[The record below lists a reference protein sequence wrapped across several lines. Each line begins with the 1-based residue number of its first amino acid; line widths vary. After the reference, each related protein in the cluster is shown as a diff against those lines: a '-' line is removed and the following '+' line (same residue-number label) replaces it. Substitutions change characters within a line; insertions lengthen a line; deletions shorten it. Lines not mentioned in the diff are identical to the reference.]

1 MTVGIGID
9 VDFVILVRQYIM
21 SSQTVHG
28 GPSARP
34 LVYGFG
40 GGNEARVE
48 EKAEGGERKGV
59 PVTVLTGFLG
69 SGKTTLLNRF
79 IFFPVCSSV

>member
-1 MTVGIGID
+1 
-9 VDFVILVRQYIM
+9 M
-21 SSQTVHG
+21 SSQAVHG

-40 GGNEARVE
+40 SGNDAARVE
-48 EKAEGGERKGV
+48 EKAENGERKGV

-69 SGKTTLLNRF
+69 SGKTTLLNRSNF
-79 IFFPVCSSV
+79 STICFLFEL

>member
-1 MTVGIGID
+1 
-9 VDFVILVRQYIM
+9 M
-21 SSQTVHG
+21 SSQAVHG

-40 GGNEARVE
+40 NGNDAARVE
-48 EKAEGGERKGV
+48 ESNESGQRKGV

-69 SGKTTLLNRF
+69 SGKTTLLNRSL
-79 IFFPVCSSV
+79 ISTLG